1 MIGRPKKKEK
11 RICKL
16 EVRMTEFEMENLKK
30 LSDAT
35 GKTMS
40 QLVKEGVRIVT
51 NLHRNNVNLS

>member
-1 MIGRPKKKEK
+1 MRGRPKKKEK

-16 EVRMTEFEMENLKK
+16 EVRMTEFEMANLKK

>member
-1 MIGRPKKKEK
+1 
-11 RICKL
+11 
-16 EVRMTEFEMENLKK
+16 MTECEMENLKK

>member
-1 MIGRPKKKEK
+1 MRGRPKKKEK